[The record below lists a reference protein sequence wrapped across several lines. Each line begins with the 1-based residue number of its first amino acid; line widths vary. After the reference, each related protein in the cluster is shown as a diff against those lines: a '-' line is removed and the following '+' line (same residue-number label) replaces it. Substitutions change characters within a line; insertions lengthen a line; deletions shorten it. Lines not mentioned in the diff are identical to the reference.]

1 MKSFLWMVL
10 AGSILQIAIFLI
22 VEGFKQSY
30 WGKNCIQ
37 EITRFIN
44 SFCKHYRKMKVNN
57 DTNKDL

>member
-1 MKSFLWMVL
+1 MNFWWIVL
-10 AGSILQIAIFLI
+10 IGSVTQILIFLI

-44 SFCKHYRKMKVNN
+44 SFCKHYKKMKENN
-57 DTNKDL
+57 DANKDL